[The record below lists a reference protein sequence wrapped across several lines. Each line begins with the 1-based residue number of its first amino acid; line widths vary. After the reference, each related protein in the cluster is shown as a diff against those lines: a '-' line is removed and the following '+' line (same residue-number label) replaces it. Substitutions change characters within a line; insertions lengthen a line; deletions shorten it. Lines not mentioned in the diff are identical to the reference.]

1 MKIFFKYNFL
11 PLILFFILFT
21 YSCADYQKFMQQ
33 EAIDKF
39 EPKDFAE
46 EKEITLN
53 ETEDIGPK
61 DVDTEFYK
69 NKIERRTFISEN
81 IVTDYRK
88 IINKDFAK
96 TFPISVNFDDTDIRT
111 VMKTFSVMTGKNI
124 LVGDEVSGSVKARV
138 VNEDWDDVLEAILE
152 IKNLAIVLNKETNIV
167 RIHQKDIIS
176 EQEEYARERQAK
188 LIDDLQQSETL
199 DPIRSEMF
207 KLFYSDP
214 EKVKDQIEEILSNIE
229 TTTLALGTGEANDSE
244 SSNSSGAS
252 SRVKISIDERLRA
265 LVVLGTI
272 EDLDFIERLI
282 NTIDV
287 PTQQILIEAFVVEA
301 GSDFDKELGA
311 RVGAR
316 YDRSNVQVP
325 GIIGENPDIA
335 IGGITG
341 GAATSLTLGGTTGS
355 ISNQAAAGA
364 TGSLGM
370 LVDFNTLDLQVELTA
385 LESMGISKIISN
397 PKVFTLNNETAVITQ
412 GVEIPYE
419 TTSAEGTETEFKE
432 AALKLE
438 VTPTI
443 IGDGNI
449 ILDVQINK
457 DSANTS
463 LSNPPI
469 SKTEISTKLLVQ
481 NKTIVVIG
489 GIYKETLSDSVSKTP
504 LLSDVPVIG
513 NLFKKVKKGE
523 DLDRLLIFI
532 APRIL

>member
-1 MKIFFKYNFL
+1 MKSIIINKFFLF
-11 PLILFFILFT
+11 ILFSILFT
-21 YSCADYQKFMQQ
+21 YSCEDYQKFMEQ

-39 EPKDFAE
+39 KPKEFTK

-96 TFPISVNFDDTDIRT
+96 TFPISVNFDNTDIRT

-152 IKNLAIVLNKETNIV
+152 IKNLAIELNKKTNIV
-167 RIHQKDIIS
+167 RIHQKDIIT

-188 LIDDLQQSETL
+188 LIEDLQQSETL

-207 KLFYSDP
+207 KLFYSEP

-229 TTTLALGTGEANDSE
+229 TTTLALGTGETNNSEAN
-244 SSNSSGAS
+244 NSTGAS
-252 SRVKISIDERLRA
+252 RRVKISIDERLRA

-316 YDRSNVQVP
+316 YDRSDVSVP
-325 GIIGENPDIA
+325 GIIGK
-335 IGGITG
+335 
-341 GAATSLTLGGTTGS
+341 SRY
-355 ISNQAAAGA
+355 SNWRNYRRCCYCFNTRWNNWFNFQPSSSWSN
-364 TGSLGM
+364 GSLGM

-449 ILDVQINK
+449 IMDVQINK

>member
-1 MKIFFKYNFL
+1 M
-11 PLILFFILFT
+11 
-21 YSCADYQKFMQQ
+21 
-33 EAIDKF
+33 
-39 EPKDFAE
+39 
-46 EKEITLN
+46 
-53 ETEDIGPK
+53 
-61 DVDTEFYK
+61 
-69 NKIERRTFISEN
+69 
-81 IVTDYRK
+81 
-88 IINKDFAK
+88 
-96 TFPISVNFDDTDIRT
+96 
-111 VMKTFSVMTGKNI
+111 
-124 LVGDEVSGSVKARV
+124 
-138 VNEDWDDVLEAILE
+138 
-152 IKNLAIVLNKETNIV
+152 
-167 RIHQKDIIS
+167 
-176 EQEEYARERQAK
+176 
-188 LIDDLQQSETL
+188 
-199 DPIRSEMF
+199 
-207 KLFYSDP
+207 
-214 EKVKDQIEEILSNIE
+214 
-229 TTTLALGTGEANDSE
+229 
-244 SSNSSGAS
+244 
-252 SRVKISIDERLRA
+252 
-265 LVVLGTI
+265 
-272 EDLDFIERLI
+272 
-282 NTIDV
+282 
-287 PTQQILIEAFVVEA
+287 IEAFVVEA

-316 YDRSNVQVP
+316 YDRSNVTVP

-364 TGSLGM
+364 AGSLGM

-449 ILDVQINK
+449 IMDVQINK